1 MSEPITAPLTE
12 PMATDHADRFDQIMV
27 SLDPPMIVVTT
38 ASQGQVAGCLVGFHI
53 QSSIDPRRYTVWLS
67 KANHT
72 YRVGLRASAFGL
84 HFLAAE
90 DLDLAERFGTTTG
103 ERVDKFAGLGWSP
116 GLGGVPL
123 LDRCRQR
130 VEARRVAILDEG
142 SDHVCIT
149 TAPVRAS
156 ASCEFTPLRL
166 SAVDHLEPGHDSEE
180 RVPLVP

>member
-1 MSEPITAPLTE
+1 MDAEN
-12 PMATDHADRFDQIMV
+12 ADRFDQVMA

-38 ASQGQVAGCLVGFHI
+38 ASQGRVAGCLVGFHI
-53 QSSIDPRRYTVWLS
+53 QSSIEPRRYTVWLS

-84 HFLAAE
+84 HFLAAG
-90 DLDLAERFGTTTG
+90 DLDLAERFGTATG
-103 ERVDKFAGLGWSP
+103 ERVDKFADLAWSP
-116 GLGGVPL
+116 GLAGVPL
-123 LDRCRQR
+123 LDRCAHR

-149 TAPVRAS
+149 TTPVRAW
-156 ASCEFTPLRL
+156 ASGGFTPLRL
-166 SAVDHLEPGHDSEE
+166 SAVDHLDPGHQSEE